1 MDRTT
6 CDLIVKDK
14 VIRLTLADQ
23 EKVAAILAAP
33 PRFTPGLERAFA
45 AHSKL
50 IHRG

>member
-1 MDRTT
+1 MESTS
-6 CDLIVKDK
+6 CDLIAKDN
-14 VIRLTLADQ
+14 VIRVALADQ

-45 AHSKL
+45 AHRKL